1 MYKGSLC
8 IVLHAH
14 LPYIRHPEHDD
25 FLEEN
30 WFYEAAIETYI
41 PLLKV
46 FERLANDVNDFRIT
60 ISLSPTLMEMM
71 NDQLLRKRLRRHIEK
86 LIDLAD
92 YETYRTKKDPRF
104 GPVAR
109 MYSEKYRKTLHLFED
124 VYKENILR
132 QFIDVQNAGN
142 AEIITT
148 AATHAYLP
156 LWSLFPEA
164 IRAQIHTGSEFYRQ
178 HFGRKPAG
186 LWLPECGFCPGLD
199 KFIQDEGM
207 QYFFLAT
214 HGITHA
220 KPSPPHGVHSPV
232 ICPSGPAA
240 FGRDTETSHQ
250 VWSSLHGY
258 PGDPF
263 YRDFYRDIGYDLNVG
278 HVRSFIHP
286 YLTKTF
292 TGFKYY
298 RVTGRAETKKP
309 YIASRALMKAKEHAD
324 DFIRNRERQIRSL
337 SKKLGIH
344 PLVNAMYD
352 AELFGHWWYE
362 GPAWLEHVFR
372 GIHLVKRN
380 FTTVTASEYLH
391 TMNQGGISLPVC
403 EPSMSSWGARGYSD
417 VWLNESNDYVYRHLR
432 KATERMI
439 RLAVQ
444 FPDARGLLRKALNQ
458 AARELL
464 LSQHSDWPFMIRSGK
479 HAGYAATRLKG
490 HLSAFTSIY
499 HGIDTGNLKSWMIEG
514 LESRDRIFRD
524 IDYRVYGT
532 GGEDRSQGS
541 SLSKA

>member
-1 MYKGSLC
+1 MYKGNLC

-14 LPYIRHPEHDD
+14 LPYVRHPEHKD

-41 PLLKV
+41 PLLTV
-46 FERLANDVNDFRIT
+46 FEKLVNDVPDFRIT
-60 ISLSPTLMEMM
+60 LSLSPTLIEML
-71 NDQLLRKRLRRHIEK
+71 NDKLLRKRLKRHIEK
-86 LIDLAD
+86 LIELAD
-92 YETYRTKKDPRF
+92 HETHRTKSDPNF

-109 MYSEKYRKTLHLFED
+109 MYSKGYRETLHRFED
-124 VYKENILR
+124 IYREDILR
-132 QFIDVQNAGN
+132 QFIDLQNAGN

-156 LWSLFPEA
+156 LWAPLSEA
-164 IRAQIHTGSEFYRQ
+164 IRAQIHTGCEFYRHQ
-178 HFGRKPAG
+178 FGRNPCG
-186 LWLPECGFCPGLD
+186 FWLPECGFSPGID
-199 KFIQDEGM
+199 RFIQEEGM

-214 HGITHA
+214 HGITHG
-220 KPSPPHGVHSPV
+220 KPSPPHGVYSPV

-263 YRDFYRDIGYDLNVG
+263 YREFYRDIGFDLNAG

-292 TGFKYY
+292 TGLKYY
-298 RVTGRAETKKP
+298 RVTGRTARKKP
-309 YIASRALMKAKEHAD
+309 YFASRALMKVKEHAE

-337 SKKLGIH
+337 SKKPGIL

-372 GIHLVKRN
+372 GIHLAKRN
-380 FTTVTASEYLH
+380 FTTVTASEYLN
-391 TMNQGGISLPVC
+391 TVNPGGTALPFC
-403 EPSMSSWGARGYSD
+403 EPSMSSWGERGYND

-439 RLAVQ
+439 RLAVR
-444 FPDARGLLRKALNQ
+444 FPDARGYLKKALNQ
-458 AARELL
+458 AAREIL
-464 LSQHSDWPFMIRSGK
+464 LSQHSDWPFMIRSGR
-479 HAGYAATRLKG
+479 HAVYAEARIKG

-499 HGIDTGNLKSWMIEG
+499 HGIGTGNLQSWMIDG
-514 LESRDRIFRD
+514 MESRDGIFRD

-532 GGEDRSQGS
+532 RGEARCQES